1 MKLLLVL
8 TFISLTY
15 SQIGL
20 AGFFYFENDFVIYNV
35 KSLTKKE
42 SQTSPPIEIKVHN
55 KPIKGIIYYN
65 IGNDLDVLPDCGENF
80 ASSSAYLFTAKKECF
95 NLISVDRTN
104 NDYKLI
110 EDPELPEDPKVNG
123 FFILS
128 KTSSFIVRLQ
138 CQEDQIKPSF
148 NFEGTTLVIKSADSC
163 GSEDILGKFI
173 ATNRYAFSAIV
184 ICFGLILLIFGG
196 NKWDLILGISGF
208 FLGLSFVFFF
218 FYVVVDFKYNTTS
231 FMVIIILAL
240 VIGSLVS
247 YLSYHSTTISYIGL
261 GFPSGY
267 FLAKVFLTVLKIT
280 LADVV

>member
-1 MKLLLVL
+1 MNLLLFL

-35 KSLTKKE
+35 KSLTKQE
-42 SQTSPPIEIKVHN
+42 TQTSPYIEIQVDN
-55 KPIKGIIYYN
+55 KPVKGIIHYN
-65 IGNDLDVLPDCGENF
+65 ICNRVDVLPACGENF
-80 ASSSAYLFTAKKECF
+80 ASSSAILFTDKKECF
-95 NLISVDRTN
+95 NLISVERTN

-110 EDPELPEDPKVNG
+110 EDPETPKAPKVNG
-123 FFILS
+123 FSILS

-138 CQEDQIKPSF
+138 CEKDQIKPSF
-148 NFEGTTLVIKSADSC
+148 NFEGTTLVIKSDDSC
-163 GSEDILGKFI
+163 GNEDILGRFI

-184 ICFGLILLIFGG
+184 ICFGLVLLIFGG

-208 FLGLSFVFFF
+208 VLGLSFVLFF

-231 FMVIIILAL
+231 LVVIITLAL
-240 VIGSLVS
+240 VIGGLVS
-247 YLSYHSTTISYIGL
+247 YLSYHSSALSYMVI

-267 FLAKVFLTVLKIT
+267 FLAKVLLTVLQIT
-280 LADVV
+280 LVDVI